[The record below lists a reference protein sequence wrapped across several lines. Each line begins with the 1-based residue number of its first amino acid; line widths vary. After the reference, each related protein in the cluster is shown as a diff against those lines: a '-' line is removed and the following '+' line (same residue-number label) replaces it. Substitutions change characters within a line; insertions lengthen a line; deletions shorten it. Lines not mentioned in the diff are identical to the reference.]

1 METSFT
7 GKKDAIRFGVI
18 RGAYLVKVL
27 THMACHGC
35 TVFAHIL
42 HLFKDCS
49 PVFIRQGQKKIFDR
63 SCSALSMIVT
73 PLSFILWLPTP
84 HHINL
89 LEIYH
94 I

>member
-18 RGAYLVKVL
+18 RGAYLIDPFTYMPCDGCTVL
-27 THMACHGC
+27 TH
-35 TVFAHIL
+35 IL
-42 HLFKDCS
+42 HFFKDCS
-49 PVFIRQGQKKIFDR
+49 PVFIQQGQKKIFDR
-63 SCSALSMIVT
+63 SCSALSVIVT

>member
-1 METSFT
+1 METTFKGEKDVIRLSF
-7 GKKDAIRFGVI
+7 I
-18 RGAYLVKVL
+18 RGAYLID
-27 THMACHGC
+27 TFTYMACHGC

-49 PVFIRQGQKKIFDR
+49 PVFIRQSQKEISYR
-63 SCSALSMIVT
+63 PCSARSVIVT